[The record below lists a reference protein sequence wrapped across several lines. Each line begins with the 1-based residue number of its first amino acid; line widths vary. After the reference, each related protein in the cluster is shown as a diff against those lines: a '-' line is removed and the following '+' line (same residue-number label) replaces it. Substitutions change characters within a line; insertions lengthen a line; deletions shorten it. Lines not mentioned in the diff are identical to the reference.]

1 MRVIKIVDKVV
12 LLLMSI
18 LLLMDLYVWSIGS
31 MKYMY
36 ICYYLIRWIVVPL
49 AIKTQKYK
57 HKNDQQDRKR
67 NLVEYG
73 DFVPTLAYL
82 PMMQMDSVL
91 LKQETVLS
99 IPTIM
104 PVVNCCGKASEVT
117 PWTSSTIPMAMPMH

>member
-57 HKNDQQDRKR
+57 HKNDQ
-67 NLVEYG
+67 
-73 DFVPTLAYL
+73 
-82 PMMQMDSVL
+82 
-91 LKQETVLS
+91 
-99 IPTIM
+99 
-104 PVVNCCGKASEVT
+104 
-117 PWTSSTIPMAMPMH
+117 